1 MSFFK
6 FRKASIVFMTTV
18 FMATTALGLSGCAN
32 GPGLRTAPPASPSGL
47 AVEDYRIGI
56 DDVVQ
61 VSVWGREDLGVT
73 VPVRSDGMITVPL
86 IGDIQAGGMRPEE
99 VSERAQGLLSDYIR
113 DPNVTVIVTELRSHE
128 YLSRV
133 RVTGA
138 VRTPVS
144 LPHRQGMT
152 VLDAVLAAGGINEF
166 AAADRSALHRRVD
179 ADRVESYALPLRQIL
194 EDGDLSANHVLVP
207 GDVITVPLRNF

>member
-1 MSFFK
+1 
-6 FRKASIVFMTTV
+6 
-18 FMATTALGLSGCAN
+18 MAI
-32 GPGLRTAPPASPSGL
+32 
-47 AVEDYRIGI
+47 EDYRIGV

-61 VSVWGREDLGVT
+61 ISVWRRDDLGVT

-86 IGDIQAGGMRPEE
+86 IGDLRAGGLRPSE
-99 VSERAQGLLSDYIR
+99 VAEQAEIRLADYIR
-113 DPNVTVIVTELRSHE
+113 QPNVTVIVTELRSHE

-152 VLDAVLAAGGINEF
+152 VLDAVLAAGGPNEF
-166 AAADRSALHRRVD
+166 AAADRSALHRHLDDGSIR
-179 ADRVESYALPLRQIL
+179 SYGLPLKRIL
-194 EDGDLSANHVLVP
+194 EQGDLSANHVLVP
-207 GDVITVPLRNF
+207 GDVITVPQRNF

>member
-1 MSFFK
+1 MINFK
-6 FRKASIVFMTTV
+6 FRETLLGVMTVAT
-18 FMATTALGLSGCAN
+18 FLMAGCAGTPDA
-32 GPGLRTAPPASPSGL
+32 GPLPPSSPSSM
-47 AVEDYRIGI
+47 AVEDYRIGV

-61 VSVWGREDLGVT
+61 ISVWRRDDLGVT
-73 VPVRSDGMITVPL
+73 VPVRSDGKITIPL
-86 IGDIQAGGMRPEE
+86 IGDIQAGGRRPEE
-99 VSERAQGLLSDYIR
+99 VAQTARELLSDYVR

-152 VLDAVLAAGGINEF
+152 VLDAVLAAGGPNEF
-166 AAADRSALHRRVD
+166 AASNRSALHRHF
-179 ADRVESYALPLRQIL
+179 EGGEIKSYALPLREIL
-194 EDGDLSANHVLVP
+194 ETGDLRANHILMP
-207 GDVITVPLRNF
+207 GDVITVPQRNF

>member
-6 FRKASIVFMTTV
+6 LRNALIFLLGVSILVI
-18 FMATTALGLSGCAN
+18 SGCSTS
-32 GPGLRTAPPASPSGL
+32 PGLRTTPPASSTGMG
-47 AVEDYRIGI
+47 VEDYRIGV
-56 DDVVQ
+56 DDVVR
-61 VSVWGREDLGVT
+61 VSVWGRDDLGVT

-86 IGDIQAGGMRPEE
+86 IGDVQAGGLRPEE
-99 VSERAQGLLSDYIR
+99 VSAQAQEQLSHYIR

-144 LPHRQGMT
+144 LSHRQGMT
-152 VLDAVLAAGGINEF
+152 VLDAVLAAGGLNEF
-166 AAADRSALHRRVD
+166 AAADRSALHRNLDDGQVG
-179 ADRVESYALPLRQIL
+179 SYALPLRRIL
-194 EDGDLSANHVLVP
+194 EQGDLSANHVLMP

>member
-1 MSFFK
+1 MFK
-6 FRKASIVFMTTV
+6 IKHYHCLLVIPAISLLLI
-18 FMATTALGLSGCAN
+18 AGCTIRGGSSA
-32 GPGLRTAPPASPSGL
+32 APPTSSANM
-47 AVEDYRIGI
+47 AVEDYRIGV

-61 VSVWGREDLGVT
+61 VSVWRREDLGVT

-86 IGDIQAGGMRPEE
+86 IGDIQAGGLRPEE
-99 VSERAQGLLSDYIR
+99 VAEKAQQMLSVYIR
-113 DPNVTVIVTELRSHE
+113 DPHVTVIVTELRSHE

-152 VLDAVLAAGGINEF
+152 VLDAILAAGGPNEF
-166 AAADRSALHRRVD
+166 AAANRSVLHRHL
-179 ADRVESYALPLRQIL
+179 ENGEISSYAIPLRRIL
-194 EDGDLSANHVLVP
+194 EQGDLGSNYVLLP
-207 GDVITVPLRNF
+207 GDVITVPQRNF